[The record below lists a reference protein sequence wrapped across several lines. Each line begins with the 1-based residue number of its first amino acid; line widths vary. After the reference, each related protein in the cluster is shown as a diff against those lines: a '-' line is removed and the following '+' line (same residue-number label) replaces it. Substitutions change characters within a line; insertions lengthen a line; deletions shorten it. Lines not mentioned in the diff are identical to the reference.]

1 MELMLRDNNLI
12 NKAKES
18 YLRFQEISNKTTKYA

>member
-1 MELMLRDNNLI
+1 MEIMLRDNNLI

-18 YLRFQEISNKTTKYA
+18 YLRFQDISSRTSN

>member
-1 MELMLRDNNLI
+1 MEIVNVKEQNLI

-18 YLRFQEISNKTTKYA
+18 YLRFQEISSKTTEN